1 MITPSLGFRHD
12 TALTAN
18 IWFYAFT
25 SLVRTYYPYHKQKE
39 PYLIYS
45 LFLPVFS
52 GFLLIWRSLVGM
64 GQAYRLECNM
74 GNCETLIKRI
84 SLLLFL
90 CGFMAANA
98 FTATLT
104 VTKISDTADGV
115 CDADCS
121 LREAIIAANSDDV
134 IVFSP
139 LFNTPQTVTLTGGQI
154 SIDKNLTIAGA
165 GANLLTVSGN
175 NAGRIFY
182 ISDNAVVALS
192 GTRLTGGLVATSS
205 GPNGGAIYLT
215 DSTLTLTNMTLSGNT
230 ARFTS
235 QQPPASFG
243 RGGAIYSINSTLSVI
258 NSTINNNTA
267 PSGGGIDSAMGI
279 VNISSS
285 TISNN
290 SGDGVLGRGLESTG
304 HTLINVV
311 NSTFNGNSGTAIAGL
326 SGRTSVINTLITN
339 NGGGGISNDDSQA
352 ILTIDRSIISN
363 NETINFARRPGGGI
377 INHGTAT
384 ISNTAINNNRATGAG
399 GGIFNTG
406 IMNIISSAVTNN
418 RALVSGGGIFNAIGR
433 LFLTNSTVSGNVA
446 DSGSGTGNNPGG
458 GIYNSSNS
466 VTPGGNL
473 ILTNS
478 TIVNNRATG
487 LGGGLRQDATG
498 TVALR
503 NTIIAGNSSNTNEID
518 VSGTIVSQGFNLI
531 GNTTGSSG
539 WIDSDLLDRN
549 PLLAPLGNNGGPT
562 LTHALLPG
570 SPAIN
575 AGNNALAVDPT
586 TNLRLIRDQRGFARS
601 IGGDRGG
608 GIVDIGALE
617 SNIADSPVTLSGR
630 VLTSGGRGISNA
642 RITLTDA
649 NGAIIYAQTNSFGY
663 YRFVNLPPGTTYTIT
678 IIYKRYRSNSP
689 QIVTVE
695 TNRNDFNFIAFL

>member
-1 MITPSLGFRHD
+1 M
-12 TALTAN
+12 TAR
-18 IWFYAFT
+18 
-25 SLVRTYYPYHKQKE
+25 LVKTIS
-39 PYLIYS
+39 YL
-45 LFLPVFS
+45 LLLS
-52 GFLLIWRSLVGM
+52 GFLAVNVF
-64 GQAYRLECNM
+64 A
-74 GNCETLIKRI
+74 
-84 SLLLFL
+84 
-90 CGFMAANA
+90 
-98 FTATLT
+98 ATLT
-104 VTKISDTADGV
+104 VTKISDTADGA

-121 LREAIIAANSDDV
+121 LREAVVAANSDDV

-139 LFNTPQTVTLTGGQI
+139 LFNTPQTVTLTGGQLTI
-154 SIDKNLTIAGA
+154 NKNLTIAGT

-192 GTRLTGGLVATSS
+192 GMRLTGGLVTASS
-205 GPNGGAIYLT
+205 DPNGGAIYLT
-215 DSTLTLTNMTLSGNT
+215 DSTLILSNMTLSGNT

-243 RGGAIYSINSTLSVI
+243 SGGAIYSINGILSVN

-267 PSGGGIDSAMGI
+267 PSSGGIDSEMGI

-290 SGDGVLGRGLESTG
+290 TGDGVLGRSSESAG

-311 NSTFNGNSGTAIAGL
+311 NSTFNRNSGTAVAEL
-326 SGRTSVINTLITN
+326 SGRTSLINTVITN
-339 NGGGGISNDDSQA
+339 NGGGGISNDNSEA

-363 NETINFARRPGGGI
+363 NESVNFARRPGGGI

-384 ISNTAINNNRATGAG
+384 ISNTTINNNRATGTG
-399 GGIFNTG
+399 GGIYNTG
-406 IMNIISSAVTNN
+406 TMNIISSAITNN
-418 RALVSGGGIFNAIGR
+418 RALVSGGGIFNAIGQ

-446 DSGSGTGNNPGG
+446 DGGSGTGNNPGG
-458 GIYNSSNS
+458 GIYNLSNS
-466 VTPGGNL
+466 ANRGGVL

-478 TIVNNRATG
+478 TIANNRATG
-487 LGGGLRQDATG
+487 LGGGLRHDATG
-498 TVALR
+498 TVTLR

-518 VSGTIVSQGFNLI
+518 VSGTIVSQGYNLI

-539 WIDSDLLDRN
+539 WTAADLLDQN

-586 TNLRLIRDQRGFARS
+586 TNRDLTRDQRGSVRR
-601 IGGDRGG
+601 IGGGMNSM
-608 GIVDIGALE
+608 VDIGAYE
-617 SNIADSPVTLSGR
+617 SHIADSLVTLGGR

-642 RITLTDA
+642 RIALTDA
-649 NGAIIYAQTNSFGY
+649 NGTIINVQTNSFGY
-663 YRFVNLPPGTTYTIT
+663 YRFTNLSPGTTYTIT
-678 IIYKRYRSNSP
+678 VSSKGYRFNSP
-689 QIVTVE
+689 QIVTVDN
-695 TNRNDFNFIAFL
+695 NRNNFNFIASS